1 MGHPN
6 SLHFRELTWL
16 LRNIFKH
23 SISSQTCWDFLQHN
37 HTLYCYLHLECEL
50 KMEQRHPVT
59 QMALSFRDHSGLQT
73 PVVSQQPGF
82 YEKRPPSRVRVLGVS
97 VLRAEVTFAAL
108 LSGVDVTAGAC
119 YASPVSQWTS
129 FLYTLLPAFPLL
141 LPQFI
146 HLFPPNSPVL
156 SSSSLATVRHKEDM
170 KVRPRS
176 SSQGICPGR
185 QRVVPLMCR
194 GAQELSMV
202 LTRLSDAQGPL
213 PVTDLPF
220 TS

>member
-82 YEKRPPSRVRVLGVS
+82 YEKMPPSRVRVLGGS

-108 LSGVDVTAGAC
+108 LSGVAVTAGLVMPPQSLSGQ
-119 YASPVSQWTS
+119 AS
-129 FLYTLLPAFPLL
+129 YTLSSQP
-141 LPQFI
+141 
-146 HLFPPNSPVL
+146 SPSSCP
-156 SSSSLATVRHKEDM
+156 SSSTCSLPTLQFFH
-170 KVRPRS
+170 
-176 SSQGICPGR
+176 
-185 QRVVPLMCR
+185 
-194 GAQELSMV
+194 
-202 LTRLSDAQGPL
+202 PL
-213 PVTDLPF
+213 PWPLSGIKRT
-220 TS
+220 